1 MKVIEYVKKLLSE
14 DKTVSFCRHSAAL
27 SAVVML
33 TLDVFYS
40 VATWHHTGLPVL
52 PDQGPLTGQAILIT
66 SLYGTG
72 KLGETVQKWSPTN
85 AVVEEKR
92 Q

>member
-27 SAVVML
+27 SAIVML
-33 TLDVFYS
+33 SLDVFYS

-52 PDQGPLTGQAILIT
+52 PDQGPLTGQAILIS

-72 KLGETVQKWSPTN
+72 KAGETIQHFAHKEGDKDVPS
-85 AVVEEKR
+85 
-92 Q
+92 